1 MCGRQLKSSSIIM
14 PRFSDDT
21 PIEGL
26 ITNAFRKV
34 GRVVDWCTKNNL
46 ELNVAK
52 RKEKKKGKTKEMM
65 IIEFRRNKTD
75 ISITPLTIREQHVE
89 LVWTHSRS

>member
-1 MCGRQLKSSSIIM
+1 MTTNKDFVYTVLHVPIMCGRQLKSSSIIM

-26 ITNAFRKV
+26 ITNAESAFRKV

-52 RKEKKKGKTKEMM
+52 RKEKKKGKQK
-65 IIEFRRNKTD
+65 R
-75 ISITPLTIREQHVE
+75 
-89 LVWTHSRS
+89 